1 MRVRLYASPGIRDR
15 IPDKEILQPGN
26 AGRPRETFPE
36 TALSPTIPNMTDTAL
51 TDHKNTEGTCRLLD
65 QQIQHLLVA
74 VEHELRKS
82 PRGTSELALIR
93 ALHVPPWELIGEV
106 SFRDPE
112 ELYPVHFLLFHVL
125 YRLRDQLAETG
136 ENLEISPLEIRLNPQ
151 TVVSGTGL
159 PDQEDELRRFYLDLD
174 QYRMSGDRIRRMMDD
189 FWSGR
194 PICSPEPSELL
205 RAAQVLGFDAL
216 PGDFGTVKHRFRRC
230 IMAVHPDR
238 GGDTASVQEL
248 NHAFSMLKTHFR
260 LSA

>member
-1 MRVRLYASPGIRDR
+1 MTAYAP
-15 IPDKEILQPGN
+15 P
-26 AGRPRETFPE
+26 
-36 TALSPTIPNMTDTAL
+36 
-51 TDHKNTEGTCRLLD
+51 DHKDAEASGHILD
-65 QQIQHLLVA
+65 HQIQHLLVA
-74 VEHELRKS
+74 VEHELRKV
-82 PRGTSELALIR
+82 PRGISELTLIR
-93 ALHVPPWELIGEV
+93 SLQAPPWELIGEV

-136 ENLEISPLEIRLNPQ
+136 ESLEISPLDIRLKPQ
-151 TVVSGTGL
+151 SVVSGTGL
-159 PDQEDELRRFYLDLD
+159 PDREDELRRFYLDLD

-194 PICSPEPSELL
+194 PTRSPARSELL
-205 RAAQVLGFDAL
+205 QAAQVLGFGSL
-216 PGDFGTVKHRFRRC
+216 PGDFGSVKHRFRRC

-248 NHAFSMLKTHFR
+248 NHAFSVLKTHFR